1 MGFTIGMISMRN
13 YCLNITF
20 RIKREYSLDL
30 TAKSAFHSVSREQNA
45 IITPKY

>member
-13 YCLNITF
+13 YCLNINF
-20 RIKREYSLDL
+20 RIQREYSRDL